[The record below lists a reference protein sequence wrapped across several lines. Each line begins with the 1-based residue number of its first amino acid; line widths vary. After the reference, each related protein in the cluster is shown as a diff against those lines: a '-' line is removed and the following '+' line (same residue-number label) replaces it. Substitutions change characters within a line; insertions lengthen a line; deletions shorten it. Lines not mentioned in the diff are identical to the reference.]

1 MNKRTRITT
10 MQKTAMKT
18 AILKTATNPR
28 KTAKTIRTIKTAK
41 TIRTVK
47 TIKTVRTIRAKTKNN
62 P

>member
-10 MQKTAMKT
+10 MQKTAM
-18 AILKTATNPR
+18 KTATNPR

>member
-28 KTAKTIRTIKTAK
+28 KTAKTIRT
-41 TIRTVK
+41 VK
-47 TIKTVRTIRAKTKNN
+47 TIKAVRTIRAKTKNN